1 MSGLKEI
8 KTRIASV
15 KNTLKITSAMKMVA
29 SAKLH
34 KIQAVIGNK
43 LPYEQQLR
51 RILSGLLQSDELREA
66 LKNEFGMGGHSPVA
80 LQDVGVDEYPSKAD
94 IQRVALVAFSSNS
107 SLCGAFNA
115 NMVKKFNEAVD
126 TLRDRG
132 YADEDIDV
140 YAVGRK
146 IADAAR
152 KAGLELYRDCSEMA
166 DKPSYENS
174 SDLANELIDR
184 FTGGDVDQV
193 IFIYGHFAS
202 AASQP
207 AIRENYLPLALGDFG
222 AKDAGLTGGQG
233 IPGQARND
241 VEGRGDMRGRNDVE
255 GRGDMRGRDD
265 VEGWGDVRGRNDVEG
280 RGDVRGRG
288 DVEGWG
294 DVRGWDDVEG
304 RGDVRERYPVD
315 YTLEPDPMALVK
327 ALLPKVLLLKMY
339 TVLLDANAAEHAA
352 RTMAMQI
359 ATDNARDL
367 ISELT
372 LAYNKGRQQEIT
384 AEILDLVGGTM
395 A

>member
-34 KIQAVIGNK
+34 KAQTVIGNK

-51 RILSGLLQSDELREA
+51 RILSGLLQAEDLRDA
-66 LKNEFGMGGHSPVA
+66 LKKEFSVGGKSPVI
-80 LQDVGVDEYPSKAD
+80 LQDVGADEYPSKTD
-94 IQRVALVAFSSNS
+94 VQRVAIVAFSSNS

-115 NMVKKFNEAVD
+115 NNVKRFNETVAA
-126 TLRDRG
+126 LRERG
-132 YADEDIDV
+132 YSDEDMDI

-146 IADAAR
+146 VADAAR
-152 KAGLELYRDCSEMA
+152 KAGLALKRDCSDMA
-166 DKPSYENS
+166 DKPTYENS
-174 SDLANELIDR
+174 SALANELIDS
-184 FTGGDVDQV
+184 FTEGEVSQV
-193 IFIYGHFAS
+193 ILVYSHFAS
-202 AASQP
+202 TASQP
-207 AIRENYLPLALGDFG
+207 TLRENYLPLALSDFG
-222 AKDAGLTGGQG
+222 AIDSRRAGGEE
-233 IPGQARND
+233 IPDQVRND
-241 VEGRGDMRGRNDVE
+241 V
-255 GRGDMRGRDD
+255 
-265 VEGWGDVRGRNDVEG
+265 VRF
-280 RGDVRGRG
+280 
-288 DVEGWG
+288 
-294 DVRGWDDVEG
+294 
-304 RGDVRERYPVD
+304 PVD
-315 YTLEPDPMALVK
+315 YTLEPDPMTLVK
-327 ALLPKVLLLKMY
+327 SLLPKVLLLKMY